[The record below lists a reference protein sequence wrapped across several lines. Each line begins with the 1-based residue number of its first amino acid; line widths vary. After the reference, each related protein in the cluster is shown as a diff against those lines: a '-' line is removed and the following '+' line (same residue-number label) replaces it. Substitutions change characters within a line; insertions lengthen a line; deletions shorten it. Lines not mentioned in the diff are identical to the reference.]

1 MTRDEREGGE
11 GGKRSGGERTM
22 DEGGRRWRGGRKN

>member
-11 GGKRSGGERTM
+11 GGR
-22 DEGGRRWRGGRKN
+22 EGTGRGVRRRGITAAETGQPL